1 MRYFFA
7 KSIAHRTFAGVQ
19 FEPCGT
25 HGGGI
30 TGVFATDDT
39 KLAKQI
45 AVLVDVEEISEEL
58 YLKKK
63 HRLSSPSPAVPAY
76 ETKSHLALQG
86 PGAVVVAG
94 DTVQQSLAPPASIDD
109 VLTVRE
115 VPV

>member
-30 TGVFATDDT
+30 TGIFATDDE
-39 KLAKQI
+39 KLAKQL
-45 AVLVDVEEISEEL
+45 AVLREVEEIDEEL

-63 HRLSSPSPAVPAY
+63 HNLTSPSQLVPAY
-76 ETKSHLALQG
+76 EARSHLSLAG

-94 DTVQQSLAPPASIDD
+94 SDVQRAAEPVDITD

-115 VPV
+115 VPL